1 MKTAQIILVVFFLFN
16 EMSPVHAQDTDYH
29 AVKDISQLQKK
40 IQDTSKEIQTIRA
53 SFEQLKHLSIL
64 ENDIKSYGMFYF
76 KRENNLRWA
85 YEKPYQY
92 VIVMTGDEIRIKN
105 EQKINAFDLKSNRL
119 FREISLL
126 MSVLLRGEI
135 FDNQAFSIEMKEN
148 ENYYLAML
156 QPTTEELKQFLDIV
170 YLYFDKEQLTVAKLR
185 MIEKSGDY
193 TLITF
198 NEKEINIEIQDSI
211 FDLH

>member
-1 MKTAQIILVVFFLFN
+1 MKTAGIIFVVIFLLHVMPPTQAQ
-16 EMSPVHAQDTDYH
+16 EMGYQ
-29 AVKDISQLQKK
+29 AVKDITQLKKK
-40 IQDTSKEIQTIRA
+40 IQDTAKEIQTIRA

-105 EQKINAFDLKSNRL
+105 EQKVNAFDLKSNRL
-119 FREISLL
+119 FREISLM

-135 FDNQAFSIEMKEN
+135 FENHAFSVEMKEN
-148 ENYYLAML
+148 ENYYLAL
-156 QPTTEELKQFLDIV
+156 LKPSTEELKQFLATV
-170 YLYFDKEQLTVAKLR
+170 YLYFDKEQLTVTKLR

-198 NEKEINIEIQDSI
+198 NDKKINIEIQDSI

>member
-1 MKTAQIILVVFFLFN
+1 MKTARIILVVFFLFQV
-16 EMSPVHAQDTDYH
+16 MFPAHAQETSYH
-29 AVKDISQLQKK
+29 AVKDITQLKKK
-40 IQDTSKEIQTIRA
+40 IQDTSKDILTIRA

-76 KRENNLRWA
+76 KRDNNLRWA

-105 EQKINAFDLKSNRL
+105 EQKVNAFDLKSNRL
-119 FREISLL
+119 FREISLM

-135 FDNQAFSIEMKEN
+135 FENQAFSVEMKEN
-148 ENYYLAML
+148 ENYYLAL
-156 QPTTEELKQFLDIV
+156 LKPSTEELKQFLATV

-198 NEKEINIEIQDSI
+198 NDKEINIEIPDSI
-211 FDLH
+211 FDLR